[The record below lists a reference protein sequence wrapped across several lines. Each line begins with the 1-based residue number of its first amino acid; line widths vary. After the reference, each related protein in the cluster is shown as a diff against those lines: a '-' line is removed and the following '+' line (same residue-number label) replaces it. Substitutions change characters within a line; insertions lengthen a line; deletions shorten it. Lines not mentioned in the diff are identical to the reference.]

1 MRRKTGIYLLIVA
14 LYALS
19 LVVNAANIEKGLFL
33 YLPIDEG
40 AGDKVKDYGPNNFK
54 TEMSNM
60 PRLKKPKWVRGN
72 QPKFGDA
79 LEFDGEESY
88 VKIDAADQGKDFDA
102 HFDKKKGMTICAWV
116 KVIKTGTDAH
126 GQTRQPIVMKGA
138 GNKGVGG
145 AWEFALYV
153 YDDLKA
159 GMSVWTCPG
168 SGDSEP
174 SGGFLRTDWRYQC
187 GTYSREEGVKVYL
200 DGEKDIIAQAGSKN
214 TPCEAGNR
222 PIFIAHREDGQWLN
236 AVIAQVRMWER
247 IISVNEMDMAMK
259 TTSMAVR
266 HLDKLSMTWG
276 DIKSSM

>member
-1 MRRKTGIYLLIVA
+1 MHRKTVICLLIVA

-19 LVVNAANIEKGLFL
+19 LVANAANIEKGLFL
-33 YLPIDEG
+33 YLLIDG
-40 AGDKVKDYGPNNFK
+40 SAGDKIKDYGPNNFK
-54 TEMSNM
+54 TEMS
-60 PRLKKPKWVRGN
+60 KAAPKWVQGN
-72 QPKFGDA
+72 QPKFDKA
-79 LEFDGEESY
+79 LVFDGEENY
-88 VKIDAADQGKDFDA
+88 VKIDVADQGEDFDA
-102 HFDKKKGMTICAWV
+102 HFDKKKGITICAWV

-126 GQTRQPIVMKGA
+126 GQTRQPIVIKGA
-138 GNKGVGG
+138 GG

-159 GMSVWTCPG
+159 GMSVWTCGG
-168 SGDSEP
+168 SNDSEP
-174 SGGFLRTDWRYQC
+174 RDGKLGTDWHYQC
-187 GTYSREEGVKVYL
+187 GTFNIKEGVKVYL
-200 DGEKDIIAQAGSKN
+200 DGKKDIIAQAG
-214 TPCEAGNR
+214 PAAGKTACGTGTR

>member
-1 MRRKTGIYLLIVA
+1 MHRKTGIYLLIVA

-19 LVVNAANIEKGLFL
+19 LVANAANIEKGLFL

-54 TEMSNM
+54 TEMS
-60 PRLKKPKWVRGN
+60 KKRPKWVRGN
-72 QPKFGDA
+72 RPKFGDA

-88 VKIDAADQGKDFDA
+88 VKIDAAGQGKDFDA
-102 HFDKKKGMTICAWV
+102 HFDKNKGMTICAWV

-138 GNKGVGG
+138 GG

-159 GMSVWTCPG
+159 GMSVWTCGG
-168 SGDSEP
+168 SNDSEP
-174 SGGFLRTDWRYQC
+174 RDGKLGTDWRYQC
-187 GTYSREEGVKVYL
+187 GTYNRTEGVKVYL
-200 DGEKDIIAQAGSKN
+200 DGKKDIIAQAGSKN
-214 TPCEAGNR
+214 TPCEDGNR

-266 HLDKLSMTWG
+266 HLDKLSMTWAE
-276 DIKSSM
+276 IKSSM